1 MVLYKERYYIKMWFY
16 SAKFTVC
23 LKEVEREM
31 EAPTK
36 CGLLKAMEMSRLKK
50 IVEITKWEKSKKKLL

>member
-1 MVLYKERYYIKMWFY
+1 
-16 SAKFTVC
+16 
-23 LKEVEREM
+23 M

-50 IVEITKWEKSKKKLL
+50 IVEITKWEKKQEKTLIILR

>member
-1 MVLYKERYYIKMWFY
+1 MWFY

-36 CGLLKAMEMSRLKK
+36 CGLLKAMEIESIEKK
-50 IVEITKWEKSKKKLL
+50 S